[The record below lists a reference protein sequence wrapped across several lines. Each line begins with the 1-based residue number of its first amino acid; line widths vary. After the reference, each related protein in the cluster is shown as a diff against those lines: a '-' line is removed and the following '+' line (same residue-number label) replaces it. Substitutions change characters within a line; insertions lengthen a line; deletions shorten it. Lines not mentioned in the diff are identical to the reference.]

1 MATRDDIKTWLT
13 ANIPTQL
20 AAFTEPSAP
29 QAYAGQRERVNPADF
44 DVRIRYLNPVDVQ
57 RETGLR
63 RHLVEVI
70 LKIIGHDES
79 EENNLADELEGAA
92 DALITAYDGQ
102 TATVAAGL
110 TSSSI
115 ERVRAFRHEPLDI
128 DHSRATAQRSAVVRL
143 QIDEWRT

>member
-1 MATRDDIKTWLT
+1 MATRDDIKTWLAT
-13 ANIPTQL
+13 NIPTQL
-20 AAFTEPSAP
+20 AAFTDPSAP
-29 QAYAGQRERVNPADF
+29 QAYAGQRERVNPAAF
-44 DVRIRYLNPVDVQ
+44 EARIRYLNPVDVQ

-92 DALITAYDGQ
+92 DALIAAYDGQ
-102 TATVAAGL
+102 TATIAAGL